1 MPLPW
6 PLTPNPH
13 RPHQV
18 EISLSECELH
28 VHPRGVDKGGLL
40 RQLLTTQGV
49 SGARPDLVLLLGD
62 DASDEPAFAALEV
75 TRTRTLTL
83 TLTLILTLTLTLT
96 LTRGVARRAAAVR
109 ALAPPRGVR
118 RHGRAEALARVVV
131 PRRAGG

>member
-1 MPLPW
+1 M
-6 PLTPNPH
+6 
-13 RPHQV
+13 

-83 TLTLILTLTLTLT
+83 TRTRTLTLT
-96 LTRGVARRAAAVR
+96 LTRTLTRNQ
-109 ALAPPRGVR
+109 P
-118 RHGRAEALARVVV
+118 
-131 PRRAGG
+131 

>member
-1 MPLPW
+1 MPW

-13 RPHQV
+13 HPHQV

-83 TLTLILTLTLTLT
+83 TRTRTLTLT
-96 LTRGVARRAAAVR
+96 LTRTLTRNQ
-109 ALAPPRGVR
+109 P
-118 RHGRAEALARVVV
+118 
-131 PRRAGG
+131 